1 MVDVTESGPPL
12 PDALERHRDTTAG
25 RIRSRS
31 LGEPRPDLPEV
42 VLVQGMAVADY
53 LMPAVAELGRWTR
66 AHLVELPGFAGSGEP
81 TRKLD
86 VPGYAAAVVEWLDGA
101 ELGPVVLAGHSS
113 GTQVAARAAV
123 LAGERRNTQVVAVVL
138 ASPTVAPVSRPLPR
152 MLLRWR
158 LDGRHE
164 PPGLTGSHLRE
175 WRRAGVRGLLHLVRV
190 HLRDR
195 IEESVPAI
203 TVPLLVLRGSDDRLS
218 TAEWARGLAAAAPS
232 GRYQEL
238 PGAHTFLWAD
248 PGSWS
253 APVRQLAL
261 DAT

>member
-1 MVDVTESGPPL
+1 MDTGPPRRAAGL
-12 PDALERHRDTTAG
+12 RWERRAD
-25 RIRSRS
+25 
-31 LGEPRPDLPEV
+31 PE
-42 VLVQGMAVADY
+42 
-53 LMPAVAELGRWTR
+53 
-66 AHLVELPGFAGSGEP
+66 
-81 TRKLD
+81 LD
-86 VPGYAAAVVEWLDGA
+86 VPGYAGAVVEWLDAA

-123 LAGERRNTQVVAVVL
+123 QAGMRDDRRVVAVVL
-138 ASPTVAPVSRPLPR
+138 ASPTVAPIARPLPR

-195 IEESVPAI
+195 IEESVIAL
-203 TVPLLVLRGSDDRLS
+203 TVPLLVLRGAEDRL
-218 TAEWARGLAAAAPS
+218 TTGEWARGLAAAVPS

-261 DAT
+261 DSA